1 MEIDSAIEIF
11 NDPFKPDGPSSP
23 SEGNN
28 TSEINLIAK
37 KSNSKANKLITK
49 DMKIKLSNRQLDSYI
64 TKLHKKSYPDY
75 NLNLMK
81 VQAFILTYI
90 NEDRR
95 NIVHL
100 ACYFGNLNLLSFLM
114 ERVRFLEIES

>member
-11 NDPFKPDGPSSP
+11 NDPFKPDPACNSPVYNSS
-23 SEGNN
+23 S
-28 TSEINLIAK
+28 INLIEK
-37 KSNSKANKLITK
+37 KANSKANKLMPK
-49 DMKIKLSNRQLDSYI
+49 DMKIKLSNRQLDGYI

-100 ACYFGNLNLLSFLM
+100 ACYF
-114 ERVRFLEIES
+114 